1 MDKFASGVLTELNKF
16 RENPLSVEKR
26 LQSFKL
32 GLSRLRANDPFI
44 KEIENFIRDLGS
56 LRKNPPFELN
66 DTLCDAAQSQLD
78 EKRKP
83 SINCR

>member
-1 MDKFASGVLTELNKF
+1 MDKFASGVLTEINKF

-44 KEIENFIRDLGS
+44 KEIESFIRDLGS
-56 LRKNPPFELN
+56 LRKLKAKLRNSPKTQK
-66 DTLCDAAQSQLD
+66 DTRIIVLLM
-78 EKRKP
+78 
-83 SINCR
+83 N